1 MTSKSNFFKD
11 NFVLI
16 VGLTLPVL
24 LMLGFMLASS
34 LPNINADPPQHD
46 FVFAVPTTDNKLP
59 ISLKLTVDKDNRLI
73 AQYTRNVTPEGYSYN
88 SWKKLYVFE
97 AKTQKVRELPLPY
110 PDNMEE
116 IKTVQAEIVDATK
129 TMKLDTTL
137 ESPDGYSLSY
147 DGYSRSGLVGD
158 LFIGG
163 RYSSEPRLRKGS
175 ASVKLISS
183 NRQVPFY
190 YGSVE
195 FIGWSVGS
203 IPPETQATG
212 GQQ

>member
-1 MTSKSNFFKD
+1 MASKSNFFKD

-46 FVFAVPTTDNKLP
+46 FVFAVPTADNKLP
-59 ISLKLTVDKDNRLI
+59 ISLKLTVDKDNILR
-73 AQYTRNVTPEGYSYN
+73 AQYTRNVTREGYSYN

-110 PDNMEE
+110 PDNMEK
-116 IKTVQAEIVDATK
+116 IASVQTAIVDATK

-183 NRQVPFY
+183 NSQVPFY
-190 YGSVE
+190 YGNVE

-203 IPPETQATG
+203 IPPEIQATG

>member
-1 MTSKSNFFKD
+1 MASKSSFFKD

-46 FVFAVPTTDNKLP
+46 FVFAVPAGGDKIP
-59 ISLKLTVDKDNRLI
+59 ISLQLTVGKDSILR
-73 AQYTRNVTPEGYSYN
+73 AQYTRNATRAGYSYN

-97 AKTQKVRELPLPY
+97 ARTQKVRELPLPY

-116 IKTVQAEIVDATK
+116 IKTVRTEIVDATK

-163 RYSSEPRLRKGS
+163 RYRSEPRLRKGR

-183 NRQVPFY
+183 NSQVPFY

-203 IPPETQATG
+203 IPPRTQAPG
-212 GQQ
+212 GRQ